1 MGSDWLRGCF
11 KPVLPASRSLCIH
24 TREDLCVLRL
34 FEKKTPNTHLF
45 SLSGVHSTQK
55 KQNPH
60 ELAQSKVV
68 LLPIY
73 IFLLCK
79 CQLALPSNFTVL
91 HSDPAVPQDHFG
103 SDASFEKQRQLC
115 NDCTCVI
122 FICKHARCTTVL
134 TVHSCNCTQHQ
145 RYILENI
152 LKFIYGC
159 IFK

>member
-11 KPVLPASRSLCIH
+11 KPVLPASRALYTYNKRSVCAQIIREENTKHAPLLSLEYTVHRKNKI
-24 TREDLCVLRL
+24 LMNLLSQKL
-34 FEKKTPNTHLF
+34 FYYP
-45 SLSGVHSTQK
+45 
-55 KQNPH
+55 
-60 ELAQSKVV
+60 
-68 LLPIY
+68 Y

-91 HSDPAVPQDHFG
+91 HNDPAVPQDHFG

-145 RYILENI
+145 RYIMMWSSQ
-152 LKFIYGC
+152 K
-159 IFK
+159 IF